1 MNTIEENRYIRAVKN
16 AIPREAHFHMPR
28 PPRGQWMD
36 LRCPNCN
43 SSDLKKA
50 SLAYEEGLTR
60 GTSKSRFRALLF
72 GEDGPNVVVG
82 TAVMKGMYQ
91 TELSRAL
98 RPPKKRSY
106 GKLLLWAGIVSVV
119 SLIFYTHTVMSS
131 TSLVSAL
138 PVVMFGVM
146 GAVVL
151 LASLAVIWRHNQLV
165 YPRQYAEW
173 DRSFVCLR
181 CGAIWK

>member
-1 MNTIEENRYIRAVKN
+1 
-16 AIPREAHFHMPR
+16 MPR
-28 PPRGQWMD
+28 PPRGQQMD
-36 LRCPNCN
+36 LRCPNCG
-43 SSDLKKA
+43 STDLKKA
-50 SLAYEEGLTR
+50 SLVYEEGSSRIKARSRLR
-60 GTSKSRFRALLF
+60 GVSF
-72 GEDGPNVVVG
+72 GDEGPNVVVG

-98 RPPKKRSY
+98 CPPKKRSY

-131 TSLVSAL
+131 TSMVSAF

-173 DRSFVCLR
+173 DRSFVCQR
-181 CGAIWK
+181 CGAVSASPDGAAK

>member
-1 MNTIEENRYIRAVKN
+1 
-16 AIPREAHFHMPR
+16 
-28 PPRGQWMD
+28 MD

-106 GKLLLWAGIVSVV
+106 GKLLLWAGVVSVV
-119 SLIFYTHTVMSS
+119 SLIFYSHTVMSS
-131 TSLVSAL
+131 ASLVSAL
-138 PVVMFGVM
+138 SVVMFGVM
-146 GAVVL
+146 GTVVFLSL
-151 LASLAVIWRHNQLV
+151 LFMIWRHNHLV
-165 YPRQYAEW
+165 YPRRYEKWERA
-173 DRSFVCLR
+173 FLCKR
-181 CGAIWK
+181 CGGVSYQPSEMSR